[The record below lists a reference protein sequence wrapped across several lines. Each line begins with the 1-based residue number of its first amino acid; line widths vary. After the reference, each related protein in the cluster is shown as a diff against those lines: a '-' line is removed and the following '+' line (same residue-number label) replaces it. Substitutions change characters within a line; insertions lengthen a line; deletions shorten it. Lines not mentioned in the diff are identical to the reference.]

1 MRVRQIILLFS
12 VLLALG
18 TVARADSRHSSV
30 SKKDRQAAALEFK
43 RALDLQKAGQ
53 LEEALRAAGRAC
65 ELFPGNPEYVTAR
78 EALRQQLVSR
88 LLTQGNRLAEAGNLS
103 GAQAQFRQALSIDPE
118 NTYVQQRLRDVM
130 PTADPDRRRTLQMLA
145 SVDQIDLA
153 PSPGP
158 ASIHTRGD
166 TRSVYAQVGKLFGI
180 TFRVDDALAS
190 RQLRLDLDNVDF
202 YTATQ
207 LIGKMSKTFW
217 VPVSRQEAIVATD
230 TPELRRQYERQS
242 VRTFYVGYATTA
254 AELNDIANILRNIF
268 EMTVVAVSPTHN
280 TITVK
285 APRASVEAAAS
296 MIDNLMDVR
305 PEILLEVQEFEF
317 DTDEARKYGLNLPNS
332 FVLFNVYSEIRRVLG
347 GDAQAIID
355 QLKKTGTINPTTIPV
370 ADLANLQSSPLL
382 SSFLLFGKGLGLTGL
397 VVSPIIANFS
407 FNSSSTKTTEHVTLR
422 ALDGESATF
431 RVGSRFPILTGS
443 FSSLSL
449 SANGRPAIASTP
461 QFQYQDLGLTVKAKP
476 HYQSGGEVRLDLEF
490 DVVGLG
496 AATVNNIPEL
506 TNRSYTGNIT
516 VMEGEPSVIMG
527 AVTDQ
532 EARTTTGYPGIG
544 QLPVLSAIISSNT
557 RQRDHNQIVVVITP
571 HLIRK
576 PFHETGASTIWG
588 LGR

>member
-1 MRVRQIILLFS
+1 MRVRLIILLFS
-12 VLLALG
+12 VFLALG
-18 TVARADSRHSSV
+18 TAARADSRHSSV

-43 RALDLQKAGQ
+43 RALDFQKAGQ
-53 LEEALRAAGRAC
+53 LEEALSAAGRAS
-65 ELFPGNPEYVTAR
+65 ELFPGNPEYLTAR

-130 PTADPDRRRTLQMLA
+130 PTDDPDRSRTLQMLA

-180 TFRVDDALAS
+180 TFRFDDALAS

-242 VRTFYVGYATTA
+242 VRTFYIGYATTA

-370 ADLANLQSSPLL
+370 ADLANLQGSPLL

-407 FNSSSTKTTEHVTLR
+407 FNSSSSKTTEHVTLR

-532 EARTTTGYPGIG
+532 EARNMTGYPGIG

-557 RQRDHNQIVVVITP
+557 RQRDHNQILVVITP

>member
-1 MRVRQIILLFS
+1 MRVWLIILLF
-12 VLLALG
+12 ALG
-18 TVARADSRHSSV
+18 TACLADSHSSV
-30 SKKDRQAAALEFK
+30 SKKDRQAAAQEFK

-53 LEEALRAAGRAC
+53 LEEALLAVGHAC
-65 ELFPGNPEYVTAR
+65 QLFPGNPEYMTAR
-78 EALRQQLVSR
+78 EALRQQVVGRHLE
-88 LLTQGNRLAEAGNLS
+88 QGNRMAEAGNLS
-103 GAQAQFRQALSIDPE
+103 GAQAQFREALSTDPQ
-118 NTYVQQRLRDVM
+118 NTYAQQRLHDVL
-130 PTADPDRRRTLQMLA
+130 PSDDPDRPRTLQLLA

-153 PSPGP
+153 PTPGP
-158 ASIHTRGD
+158 ASIHVRGD
-166 TRSVYAQVGKLFGI
+166 TRSVYTQVGKIFGV
-180 TFRVDDALAS
+180 TFRFDDAVTS

-217 VPVSRQEAIVATD
+217 VPVSRQEAIVAPD
-230 TPELRRQYERQS
+230 SPELRRQYERQS

-317 DTDEARKYGLNLPNS
+317 DTDEASKTGLTLPNS
-332 FVLFNVYSEIRRVLG
+332 FVLFNIFSEIRRVLG

-355 QLKKTGTINPTTIPV
+355 QLKKTGTINPSTIPV
-370 ADLANLQSSPLL
+370 ADLANLQGSPLL
-382 SSFLLFGKGLGLTGL
+382 SPFIFFGKGLGLTGL
-397 VVSPIIANFS
+397 VVAPIIADFS
-407 FNSSSTKTTEHVTLR
+407 ATSSSAKTTEHVTLR

-431 RVGSRFPILTGS
+431 RVGSRFPILIGS
-443 FSSLSL
+443 FSSFSL
-449 SANGRPAIASTP
+449 GANGRLGTTSTP

-476 HYQSGGEVRLDLEF
+476 HYLSGGEVRLDLEF
-490 DVVGLG
+490 EVVGLG
-496 AATVNNIPEL
+496 AASLNNIPEL
-506 TNRSYTGNIT
+506 TNRSYKGNIT
-516 VMEGEPSVIMG
+516 VTEGEPSVIMA

-532 EARTTTGYPGIG
+532 EARTTNGYPGIG
-544 QLPVLSAIISSNT
+544 QLPVLSEIISSNT

-576 PFHETGASTIWG
+576 PFHETGASTMWG

>member
-1 MRVRQIILLFS
+1 MRVRLIILLFS

-18 TVARADSRHSSV
+18 TAARADSRHSSV

-43 RALDLQKAGQ
+43 RALDLQKAGK
-53 LEEALRAAGRAC
+53 LEEALQAAGRAS
-65 ELFPGNPEYVTAR
+65 ELFPGNPEYVMAR

-130 PTADPDRRRTLQMLA
+130 PTDDPDRRRTLQMLA

-158 ASIHTRGD
+158 ASIHMRGD

-180 TFRVDDALAS
+180 TFRFDDALAS

-242 VRTFYVGYATTA
+242 VRTFYVGYATTV

-285 APRASVEAAAS
+285 APRASVEAAAGL
-296 MIDNLMDVR
+296 IDNLMDVR

-355 QLKKTGTINPTTIPV
+355 QLKKTGTINPTTIPL
-370 ADLANLQSSPLL
+370 ADLANLQGSPLL
-382 SSFLLFGKGLGLTGL
+382 SPVFFFGKGLGLTGL
-397 VVSPIIANFS
+397 VVSPIVANFS
-407 FNSSSTKTTEHVTLR
+407 FNSSSAKTTEHVTLR

-532 EARTTTGYPGIG
+532 EARNMTGYPGIG

-557 RQRDHNQIVVVITP
+557 RQRDHNQILVVITP